1 MELTNEET
9 EGIPMTENPDE
20 SVPSGEVP
28 VTDKEEEFDWSP
40 LENPKILTH
49 LDKLGSALV
58 GIKLEAYRNSG
69 KSDYIGFRIS
79 KMRGVCFIYTS
90 VNGARV
96 SCGETIT
103 DESGKTKGSF
113 PKDLI
118 FRVGEDGITRDGEKV
133 KTSEIIAQVKR
144 YVKERGW

>member
-58 GIKLEAYRNSG
+58 GIKLEVYQNPG
-69 KSDYIGFRIS
+69 KSAYVGFRAGPMKGI
-79 KMRGVCFIYTS
+79 CFIYCI
-90 VNGARV
+90 V
-96 SCGETIT
+96 
-103 DESGKTKGSF
+103 D
-113 PKDLI
+113 
-118 FRVGEDGITRDGEKV
+118 
-133 KTSEIIAQVKR
+133 
-144 YVKERGW
+144 Y